1 MVTRRVGSG
10 FLAPVGVCLVVVLG
24 CASPACAAEAW
35 WHVGSGARPG
45 VLVAGSDGEVVVTA
59 ENVGDGRAIGPVTIA
74 DRLPVG
80 LRALGIV
87 GVQPARQECV
97 AVIGEGGR
105 YKNSTCT
112 EKVIEEPPP
121 GSKQFEKGGFEVVP
135 PPIGATVP
143 LSCSLEHVSCET
155 TAPVAGYDQVEVRI
169 EVEVLAAAQSGEANT
184 VEVSGGGAPGA
195 QLSRPVAVG
204 GGGTGFGVEDYELA
218 AEGEG
223 GGPVTQAGAHPY
235 QVTGTIALEQGADG
249 PLSGPPVAGPVAAAR
264 DVVARLP
271 PGLIANPSAG
281 PRCLSWQ
288 FAASVA
294 GGEQDECPYKTAVG
308 VASVTFD
315 QPGGP
320 GTRTLPA
327 PVFNIEPEAGEPARF
342 GFFVP
347 IEGVPVTLAT
357 GVRSG
362 PGEDWGVNL
371 SSAEIPQGAG
381 ISSVRVTFWGVPGSS
396 SHDEARGWGCL
407 AEARGRGEAAFEQCD
422 HFEESYP
429 PAFVTLPTACTGS
442 MGSSL
447 EVDSWS
453 APGDV
458 KAFAASEPLAA
469 LTGCAGLAF
478 SPSISVSP
486 STHSASSPS
495 GLSFDLNF
503 DSEGLTS
510 GTGIAQSDLQK
521 TVVSLPEGVTIDPSA
536 GVGLGACTPAQ
547 YAEATLTS
555 APGVGCPE
563 DSKLGTVEIETPL
576 LFTTVYGS
584 LYVAQPYDNPF
595 SEPGH
600 PGGSLIALY
609 VIARSRAERGII
621 VKLAGQVTADPV
633 TGRLTVTFA
642 GDPPLPFEHFNFHFR
657 EGAQAPL
664 ISPSTCGAYTTTAN
678 LSPYSAPESP
688 LVDTTSFQVTSGS
701 EGSACPNGEPPFAPT
716 ITAGTLTNHA
726 GTFSPLYVDLSRT
739 DAMQYIAS
747 FSTVLPIGL
756 TADLTGV
763 PQCPQ
768 AGIEAARGKTGTQEE
783 QSPSCP
789 EASLIGHSLVGTG
802 VGSILDYVPGKLYLS
817 GPFRGDPLSVV
828 SITSAVVGP
837 FDLGT
842 VVVRFGLHIDPY
854 TAQVSIDPSG
864 SEPIPTIIDG
874 IVTHVRDIRVSIDR
888 PSFTIN
894 PTACESRPISSTL
907 TSSLGAAA
915 STSTPLKAEACNE
928 LAFKPKFT
936 ASTNGRTSRA
946 AGASLS
952 VKLTMPVKLGTQANI
967 RTVKVELPKQLPS
980 RLTTLQQACT
990 EAQFNANPAGC
1001 PRASFIGHARANT
1014 PILPVPLEGP
1024 AIFVSHGGEAFPSLI
1039 LVLQGYGFT
1048 IDIVGATYISPQGVT
1063 STTFKTIPD
1072 EPVGSFQITI
1082 PQGKY
1087 SALAANGNLCKITKT
1102 VTVKKKLTIKLHGH
1116 KHTVTRRVK
1125 KTVSGLLMPTE
1136 FVAQN
1141 GAVVRQNTAI
1151 GVTGCA
1157 KVRAKVKKAKKQH
1170 RKKTVKKGKG

>member
-1 MVTRRVGSG
+1 MVTRRVGAG
-10 FLAPVGVCLVVVLG
+10 FLAPVGACLAVALG
-24 CASPACAAEAW
+24 CASPAGAAEAW

-45 VLVAGSDGEVVVTA
+45 VLAPGTHGELVVTV
-59 ENVGDGRAIGPVTIA
+59 ENVGDAQAGGPFTIT
-74 DRLPVG
+74 DTLPGG
-80 LRALGIV
+80 LHATGIAGSTPKRGGTLG
-87 GVQPARQECV
+87 ETV
-97 AVIGEGGR
+97 A
-105 YKNSTCT
+105 
-112 EKVIEEPPP
+112 
-121 GSKQFEKGGFEVVP
+121 
-135 PPIGATVP
+135 
-143 LSCSLEHVSCET
+143 LSCSLEHLSCE
-155 TAPVAGYDQVEVRI
+155 APGHLAVYDAIEIRISVE
-169 EVEVLAAAQSGEANT
+169 ASMGAMSGETST
-184 VEVSGGGAPGA
+184 VGVSGGSAPSV
-195 QLSRPVAVG
+195 QVNRPVSVG
-204 GGGTGFGVEDYELA
+204 QPGGFGVEDYELS

-235 QVTGTIALEQGADG
+235 QVTGTIALDQGADG
-249 PLSGPPVAGPVAAAR
+249 PLSAPPDAGPAAPAR
-264 DVVARLP
+264 DIVARLP

-294 GGEQDECPYKTAVG
+294 GGEQDECPYQSAVG

-347 IEGVPVTLAT
+347 VEGVPVTLAT

-407 AEARGRGEAAFEQCD
+407 AEARGRGESAYEQCD
-422 HFEESYP
+422 HFEESHP
-429 PAFVTLPTACTGS
+429 PAFVTLPTACTGP

-447 EVDSWS
+447 EADSWS
-453 APGDV
+453 TPGDL
-458 KAFAASEPLAA
+458 KAFTASEPLAA

-510 GTGIAQSDLQK
+510 GTGTAQSDLEK

-547 YAEATLTS
+547 YAEATLAS
-555 APGVGCPE
+555 QPGAGCPE

-584 LYVAQPYDNPF
+584 LYLAQPYENPF

-600 PGGSLIALY
+600 PRGSLIALY
-609 VIARSRAERGII
+609 VVARSRAERGII
-621 VKLAGQVTADPV
+621 VKLAGQVTADTV

-664 ISPSTCGAYTTTAN
+664 ISPATCGAYTTTAN
-678 LSPYSAPESP
+678 LFPYSAPESP

-701 EGSACPNGEPPFAPT
+701 EGSPCPGSVPPFAPT
-716 ITAGTLTNHA
+716 IGAGTLTNHA

-739 DAMQYIAS
+739 DAMQYISS
-747 FSTVLPIGL
+747 FSTVLPVGL

-783 QSPSCP
+783 QNPSCP

-802 VGSILDYVPGKLYLS
+802 VGAILDYVPGKLYLS
-817 GPFRGDPLSVV
+817 GAFRGDPLSVV

-888 PSFTIN
+888 PDFTLN
-894 PTACESRPISSTL
+894 PTTCRALPISSSL
-907 TSSLGAAA
+907 TSSQGQSAG
-915 STSTPLKAEACNE
+915 TSTTLQAGNCDE
-928 LAFKPKFT
+928 LAFKPTMK
-936 ASTNGRTSRA
+936 ASTKAKTSRA
-946 AGASLS
+946 AGAGLS
-952 VKLTMPVKLGTQANI
+952 VKLTMPVKLGAQTNI

-1001 PRASFIGHARANT
+1001 PAGSKVGYAKANT
-1014 PILPVPLEGP
+1014 PILPVPLTGP
-1024 AIFVSHGGEAFPSLI
+1024 AIFVGHGGEAFPSLI
-1039 LVLQGYGFT
+1039 LVLQGYGVT
-1048 IDIVGATYISPQGVT
+1048 IDLVGATNISPQGIT

-1072 EPVGSFQITI
+1072 EPVGSFELTM
-1082 PQGKY
+1082 PQGRY
-1087 SALAANGNLCKITKT
+1087 SALAASANLCSLTKT
-1102 VTVKKKLTIKLHGH
+1102 ATVKKKVTVRVHGH
-1116 KHTVTRRVK
+1116 ERVVIRRVK
-1125 KTVSGLLMPTE
+1125 ETKPVSLQMPTE

-1141 GAVVRQNTAI
+1141 GAQIHVSTPIV
-1151 GVTGCA
+1151 VTGCH
-1157 KVRAKVKKAKKQH
+1157 KTKKAKHHKKKH
-1170 RKKTVKKGKG
+1170 TGRRKRRNK